1 MCVLAQPRSFRSCQG
16 PFLHLRAQFLPRSHL
31 RPTSGRA
38 RTPVTFSKSPVT
50 CSGRDSA
57 LGTKCLLKQRAA
69 PQRPSGSCTGRPRP
83 WGGALLGSF
92 PHPALNSSNRHLW
105 SLPGAGFTQKPVTHS
120 LISGSPEQVL
130 CPGVRKPAP
139 WRPSSWEACGRLW
152 PGSRVLVVGLRS
164 SSPSALYPGSFGG
177 EPSRVGTP
185 MVGLCWFPRLVGQN
199 NLRRTLEGVG
209 FSSIITNVCAILYF
223 TNKILKS
230 CGSNK
235 GTFLWARP

>member
-38 RTPVTFSKSPVT
+38 RTPITFSKSPVT

-69 PQRPSGSCTGRPRP
+69 PQRPSAPAGAVPADHAPGGR
-83 WGGALLGSF
+83 ALRGSF

-120 LISGSPEQVL
+120 LIGGSSEQVAL
-130 CPGVRKPAP
+130 SQSEEASPLATLLLG
-139 WRPSSWEACGRLW
+139 SLWEA
-152 PGSRVLVVGLRS
+152 LVWSG
-164 SSPSALYPGSFGG
+164 PEY
-177 EPSRVGTP
+177 
-185 MVGLCWFPRLVGQN
+185 
-199 NLRRTLEGVG
+199 
-209 FSSIITNVCAILYF
+209 
-223 TNKILKS
+223 
-230 CGSNK
+230 
-235 GTFLWARP
+235 